1 MTQRHG
7 FTLLELIVVL
17 VILGFMAAMILPR
30 VGRMSTAERIKL
42 TQDRLEQ
49 LRSAIVGP
57 RYRFDAQGRPI
68 IGGYVG
74 DVGSLPELVRGRLSD
89 GKGHDWTHSGFDS
102 GFVTDSGSMQW
113 VWDDWSTDAWTVD
126 TLPLN
131 HPAGLFDDPGHD
143 GWAGPYLGPG
153 KDPYRN
159 DHSGYAD
166 TVTSDETDRRYWALR
181 LTSNRLNDA
190 WGRSLLFWVEDV
202 GGDGDAAN
210 DSLWIISE
218 GANMRSEWTSGVY
231 NKPAAHGGTGDG
243 DDDDLVLEITDAE
256 WYPATEAARRK
267 RAEEEMK
274 DAFYS
279 SGTAKDILD
288 QYTNYP
294 ACFGLP
300 LTDPARQITPASDLS
315 VSDGWENLTDT
326 LRNIGSLGLDPWGR
340 AYQVHQYDGPQEKS
354 NPDPPPTTIEVAA
367 RRPIWLVSRGPDGQ
381 TGTHKQMEEAVSYT
395 YYVPPEFA
403 SLPDSTDATDPD
415 ARRQALVDLINDHR
429 GRLETPL
436 ADISLGDLP
445 SDLDDLAMDALV
457 ALSADDVTF
466 ALDVH

>member
-190 WGRSLLFWVEDV
+190 WGRSLLFWR
-202 GGDGDAAN
+202 DGKSTPDPS
-210 DSLWIISE
+210 DDEFYIISE
-218 GANMRSEWTSGVY
+218 GADGKSEWIAGEYQPSD
-231 NKPAAHGGTGDG
+231 K
-243 DDDDLVLEITDAE
+243 DLSLVITPSE
-256 WYPATEAARRK
+256 WYPATEAARRLQ
-267 RAEEEMK
+267 AADEME
-274 DAFYS
+274 AALFASGGTS
-279 SGTAKDILD
+279 SSTVTAIF
-288 QYTNYP
+288 
-294 ACFGLP
+294 AGLP
-300 LTDPARQITPASDLS
+300 SCFDATVLRSLTLGSA
-315 VSDGWENLTDT
+315 GWAEVQMTLANLG
-326 LRNIGSLGLDPWGR
+326 RHGLDPWGR
-340 AYQVHQYDGPQEKS
+340 AYQVHQYDGPQEETIPGS
-354 NPDPPPTTIEVAA
+354 PPTTIEAAA
-367 RRPIWLVSRGPDGQ
+367 RRPIWLVSQGANGTSGTYEHDG
-381 TGTHKQMEEAVSYT
+381 YR
-395 YYVPPEFA
+395 YYLAPEFA
-403 SLPDSTDATDPD
+403 DIEDAATMPN
-415 ARRQALVDLINDHR
+415 ARRNALVALINDHR

-436 ADISLGDLP
+436 AAISLGDLTIA
-445 SDLDDLAMDALV
+445 DLDMDALV